1 MKSIL
6 TLFILLVVLIFF
18 AHRGKAI
25 RLSGSNFG
33 GRAGFGRSRYYGGP
47 KGGDIEGLKNY
58 GGRRS
63 FEGRREQIRHLEG
76 YQTDGRY
83 HP

>member
-6 TLFILLVVLIFF
+6 SLVILLVVLIFF
-18 AHRGKAI
+18 VHRGKGI